1 MRPGYTI
8 MTRSVNKKPGRETL
22 TRLRRTRP
30 AEKIM
35 MAIFWHKY
43 VIPITEYLPRGTTI
57 SGSYYASII
66 ERLRCLILEK
76 RGG

>member
-8 MTRSVNKKPGRETL
+8 TISSVKKKPGEETP

-35 MAIFWHKY
+35 MVIFWDKY
-43 VIPITEYLPRGTTI
+43 GTLQTECLPGETTI

-66 ERLRCLILEK
+66 ERLRFATL
-76 RGG
+76 